1 MRRIV
6 LLLLSSILFLTACS
20 EMTDEEIFYEIQ
32 KKYNR
37 MESYSCFAKIIIN
50 GGKEPKAYKAK
61 QVFKRP
67 NKYIIQMIE
76 PEESKGI
83 TTVYNGEQAWI
94 YHPQIDQ
101 SILIRDYKDSPDEN
115 MFVGYFLKNLNT
127 TEMVNLESEK
137 IDDSDYL
144 IITTM
149 IPGNNKYRMY
159 QKLWV
164 DKKTYLPYKLYVLD
178 KDEKITVEIYYS
190 DFLYNLDIKDEKFEV
205 YALNNK

>member
-1 MRRIV
+1 MKRIAL
-6 LLLLSSILFLTACS
+6 LLLLSILFLNACGKI
-20 EMTDEEIFYEIQ
+20 TDEQIFYKIQ
-32 KKYNR
+32 KKYNK

-50 GGKEPKAYKAK
+50 GGKELKEYKVK
-61 QVFKRP
+61 QIFKRP
-67 NKYIIQMIE
+67 NKYIIQIIE

-115 MFVGYFLKNLNT
+115 MFVGYFLRNLIT
-127 TEMVNLESEK
+127 TEMVKLESER
-137 IDDSDYL
+137 IEDNDYL

-164 DKKTYLPYKLYVLD
+164 DKKTYLPYKLYILD
-178 KDEKITVEIYYS
+178 KDEKIAVEIYYS
-190 DFLYNLDIKDEKFEV
+190 KFLYNIDIKDEKFEV
-205 YALNNK
+205 YALKN